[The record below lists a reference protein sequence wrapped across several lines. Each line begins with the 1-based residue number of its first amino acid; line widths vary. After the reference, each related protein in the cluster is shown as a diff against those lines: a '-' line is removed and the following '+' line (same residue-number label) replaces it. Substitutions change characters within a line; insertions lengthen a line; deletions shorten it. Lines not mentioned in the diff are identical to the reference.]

1 MIRAALLLLLFQSG
15 LRCFQVRRAST
26 NHEHLG
32 NVFFPSVRGRPAYVG
47 GLPPLRWSPPKGAAN
62 KAQTKRCRG
71 DPPGGEVHTTGE
83 EVHSVRDD
91 LHAALN
97 KQLQNVAKQILRDEN
112 VKLPKHCLLEENKLF
127 DQYEYQSSVIL
138 FLEHSLGK
146 GNDVRSEILRI
157 LRGTCADL
165 IDSLHLSPNGILNI
179 RVADAF
185 VVREFLQFYRAG
197 GAHMGRAAVEG
208 GTNNNFQKMETPQSG
223 DRHTV
228 LLDFCGVNMA
238 KNMHMGHLKSLL
250 LGNALSNIF
259 RSLNYSVKC
268 RSHIGD
274 WNMNMAMVLSFFVM
288 FPREVLSRGKL
299 NEREVPSIC
308 GAAKH
313 EKENSCEGST
323 SPCVVSGQMNRHTH
337 VEHPVAADSTQ
348 PGVNEAPQNLLDE
361 ELLMNMLSSLREENF
376 DEGYQQLDPSKW
388 EDTNLHNIEFAYKMG
403 KKLFTSSDV
412 FKRISKRSLRMMYQR
427 DEKMIAL
434 WGNICR
440 RSKRAN
446 KEILD
451 KLQIRRLIDK
461 GESFYV
467 KFVPTVLRRLED
479 ANAVFQLGG
488 KSCLLLRSRGGAVS
502 SNPVSSNP
510 DGSNPVSG
518 NLVSGC
524 TPSGRKDTH
533 ILSSYED
540 HYDVMQATHELR
552 EQARR
557 NDADQLKK
565 NFTLLTLQNDVAFTY
580 AAIDLAAI
588 HYRVTHEKAN
598 KIIYV
603 VDENQRKHFM
613 QIFAIAKFAHILP
626 DQVECVCLNYGF
638 VLNSENRKMKTK
650 DLCKKNVSVKEMLES
665 VKLANLG
672 GHTGEKHTGEKHT
685 GEKHTG
691 EKHTGEKHR
700 ESFLL
705 SSLIYSYLA
714 VKNYKRQVIG
724 NILNNFH
731 AEYLLIINCYNE
743 VSSILGK
750 AKKGDYSS
758 LLEKRKNI
766 QIEKNLKKLMLHMM
780 RFNNITEE
788 VTRSYSVDRLCS
800 FLFTLSQ
807 KMQPLL
813 QSSSVHNFL
822 SALNG
827 LLGKKE
833 QAEEQ
838 VNGVAGDKGEV
849 THVIREVTQTELFL
863 LLKNSGLLDLRE
875 DESLPEQSGKIETLI
890 FNRILEVL
898 IMQAYLSLVGRTFG
912 MLNLQLV
919 NFGRRGRAPGA
930 ARL

>member
-323 SPCVVSGQMNRHTH
+323 SPCVASGQMNRHTH

-672 GHTGEKHTGEKHT
+672 
-685 GEKHTG
+685 

-912 MLNLQLV
+912 MLNLQLKY
-919 NFGRRGRAPGA
+919 
-930 ARL
+930 

>member
-71 DPPGGEVHTTGE
+71 DPPGREVHTTGE

-323 SPCVVSGQMNRHTH
+323 SPCVASGQMNRHTH

-672 GHTGEKHTGEKHT
+672 GHTGEKH
-685 GEKHTG
+685 
-691 EKHTGEKHR
+691 R